1 MSKVF
6 GIIGHAHD
14 STVAYMEDG
23 EIKCVIEEE
32 RIRKTKSAYLT
43 GVYPVFSL
51 DYIENLGY
59 KLEDADYICIPEVA
73 EPDFDRYK
81 SDEIRRKIVTYP
93 HHLCHAAGAYYTS
106 GFEEKTLVVT
116 HDGSGSTVVGRVY
129 LGEDN
134 KLELV
139 HKQMRG
145 TGSIGEFYGV
155 ATKYFAPKGA
165 NWIPLKDEGKLM
177 GMAGH
182 GNYDVNIYNMLKQL
196 LYYEG
201 DLNFGPMGNS
211 KKVQFFFEEMTNSI
225 LNWSEDFSIRADW
238 AFNLQKLV
246 EDCFLQYLDDLH
258 KLYPEY
264 KKIAVAGGIFANVK
278 MNQKINELDWVDE
291 LYVYPPMGDSGL
303 ALGAALKK
311 SAELNEWKTKRFEN
325 VFLGNEYSEEEISEE
340 LKNYN
345 FKKEKFNP
353 KKVAKLLDDG
363 NIIGCFRGKIE
374 HGPRALGARS
384 ILVRAT
390 DKEMHEKL
398 NERLKRH
405 EIMPF
410 APIILGDEIDNIC
423 LNTKSKMTAEFMT
436 LCYTIKEEWA
446 DKIPAVVHRVDNTL
460 RPQLVYKER
469 NKFFYDILNEY
480 FKISKIPALLNTS
493 FNGHGEPIIFHLDQP
508 LNHLRDGTVDY
519 LVLGDNLYWSENE

>member
-1 MSKVF
+1 
-6 GIIGHAHD
+6 
-14 STVAYMEDG
+14 
-23 EIKCVIEEE
+23 
-32 RIRKTKSAYLT
+32 
-43 GVYPVFSL
+43 
-51 DYIENLGY
+51 
-59 KLEDADYICIPEVA
+59 
-73 EPDFDRYK
+73 
-81 SDEIRRKIVTYP
+81 
-93 HHLCHAAGAYYTS
+93 
-106 GFEEKTLVVT
+106 
-116 HDGSGSTVVGRVY
+116 
-129 LGEDN
+129 
-134 KLELV
+134 
-139 HKQMRG
+139 
-145 TGSIGEFYGV
+145 
-155 ATKYFAPKGA
+155 
-165 NWIPLKDEGKLM
+165 
-177 GMAGH
+177 
-182 GNYDVNIYNMLKQL
+182 
-196 LYYEG
+196 
-201 DLNFGPMGNS
+201 
-211 KKVQFFFEEMTNSI
+211 MTNSI

-325 VFLGNEYSEEEISEE
+325 VFLGNEYSEEEISKE
-340 LKNYN
+340 LQNYN

-363 NIIGCFRGKIE
+363 NIIGCFRGRIE

-436 LCYTIKEEWA
+436 LCYTLKEEWA

-480 FKISKIPALLNTS
+480 FKISKIPTLLNTS